1 MPVRITT
8 EEELHS
14 FDFKPEQIFQAGNCL
29 IGIKL
34 VDGELMV
41 IDNEG
46 YGGPINPE
54 SYSVLDMAIAG
65 GFTIELID
73 NPTPVQRLNFAMN
86 ASEGAEAQ
94 KEGWGLFEFDGEIQ
108 LQRDD
113 ETKLF
118 DSDDEAHDYVRKG
131 ANQGVRLHE
140 KVRDF
145 LKEYAPNEY
154 NNIFN

>member
-8 EEELHS
+8 QEELRS

-29 IGIKL
+29 IGTKL

-46 YGGPINPE
+46 YGGPINPD
-54 SYSVLDMAIAG
+54 SYNVLEMAIAG
-65 GFTIELID
+65 GFVIELID
-73 NPTPVQRLNFAMN
+73 NPTSAQRLNFAMN
-86 ASEGAEAQ
+86 VSEGAEAQ

-113 ETKLF
+113 ERRIF
-118 DSDDEAHDYVRKG
+118 DSDDDAHDYVRKG